1 MKKNSIGKILKD
13 FSIFFW
19 VIIISIISAF
29 VSNIYNQSKKEQ
41 SNKIFESLDNIYLK
55 KTIKQITSK
64 LKPRYRKIEYTSK
77 SGDTYENIIKNLN
90 IDELEKKNFLEAIK
104 QTKTLKIL
112 GVNQKFSFVIDN
124 LNNRK
129 IIKFTI
135 ETDKKNEIVFNRIS
149 GKNLFDTKKIQ
160 KNFTKKNTYKESVI
174 TSSLYNSAINIK
186 IKPNIIVE
194 FARLYGF
201 QVDFQRDV
209 WKNDS
214 FQIIYEEYLDT
225 DGNVVDTG
233 NILFANLKLQN
244 TDLQLYRYEYEKD
257 KIDFFDES
265 GKSIK
270 KTLMKTPINGA
281 RLSSAYGKR
290 KHPILGYTKMHLG
303 TDFAAPTGT
312 PIMASGD
319 GVVLK
324 AQWCGGGGNCVKI
337 KHNSVYQTVYAH
349 MSKFAKGVKKEEEL
363 NKDK

>member
-1 MKKNSIGKILKD
+1 M
-13 FSIFFW
+13 
-19 VIIISIISAF
+19 
-29 VSNIYNQSKKEQ
+29 
-41 SNKIFESLDNIYLK
+41 
-55 KTIKQITSK
+55 
-64 LKPRYRKIEYTSK
+64 
-77 SGDTYENIIKNLN
+77 
-90 IDELEKKNFLEAIK
+90 
-104 QTKTLKIL
+104 
-112 GVNQKFSFVIDN
+112 
-124 LNNRK
+124 
-129 IIKFTI
+129 
-135 ETDKKNEIVFNRIS
+135 
-149 GKNLFDTKKIQ
+149 
-160 KNFTKKNTYKESVI
+160 
-174 TSSLYNSAINIK
+174 
-186 IKPNIIVE
+186 
-194 FARLYGF
+194 
-201 QVDFQRDV
+201 
-209 WKNDS
+209 
-214 FQIIYEEYLDT
+214 
-225 DGNVVDTG
+225 DTG

-349 MSKFAKGVKKEEEL
+349 MSKFAKGVKKGRRVKQGQIIGYVGSTGLSTGPHLHYEVIENGKKINSQKLKLPSGKVLKGEERKKFEVSKIKIDVLKSDLISSL
-363 NKDK
+363 N